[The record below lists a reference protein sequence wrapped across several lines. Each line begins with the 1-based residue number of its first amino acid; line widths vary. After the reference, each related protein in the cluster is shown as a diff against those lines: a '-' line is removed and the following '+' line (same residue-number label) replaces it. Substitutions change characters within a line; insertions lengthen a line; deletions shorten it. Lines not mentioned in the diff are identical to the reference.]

1 MPVIIPDQL
10 LAEAGLSEHAAK
22 LEIACRLYDAGK
34 LTMPQATRLAEISRI
49 DLEAALLER
58 GLPLL
63 RLAWQGYW
71 TACIGKWP
79 SGGTGRS
86 GWAFIEVLAPTNAV
100 RVAELRSLLS
110 ASSTGVDSQISL
122 VRRVDSVP
130 PPRPPV
136 APPPAPLPYSYQ
148 L

>member
-1 MPVIIPDQL
+1 MPL
-10 LAEAGLSEHAAK
+10 
-22 LEIACRLYDAGK
+22 
-34 LTMPQATRLAEISRI
+34 ATRLSEVSRV
-49 DLEAALLER
+49 DFETALLDAGFRSCDSR
-58 GLPLL
+58 GKGTGPL
-63 RLAWQGYW
+63 ASGS
-71 TACIGKWP
+71 GP